1 MVLETYLNYFVFL
14 GENVI
19 TRKVCKFIRSFRI
32 DWWWNIYPLHLSK
45 GHLEDLIKE
54 DKNFL
59 NELARNIQRHVKE
72 RMELRH
78 VLNIESKHYYFN
90 DLEQRLLKIWTL
102 KQKLL
107 WYHFSIFR
115 LWRIEFSPNLECD
128 SKDRPAK
135 DSRFLKHNSILA

>member
-1 MVLETYLNYFVFL
+1 M
-14 GENVI
+14 
-19 TRKVCKFIRSFRI
+19 
-32 DWWWNIYPLHLSK
+32 
-45 GHLEDLIKE
+45 EDLIKE

-102 KQKLL
+102 KQKSLEISFQ
-107 WYHFSIFR
+107 HFS
-115 LWRIEFSPNLECD
+115 SMKN
-128 SKDRPAK
+128 
-135 DSRFLKHNSILA
+135 